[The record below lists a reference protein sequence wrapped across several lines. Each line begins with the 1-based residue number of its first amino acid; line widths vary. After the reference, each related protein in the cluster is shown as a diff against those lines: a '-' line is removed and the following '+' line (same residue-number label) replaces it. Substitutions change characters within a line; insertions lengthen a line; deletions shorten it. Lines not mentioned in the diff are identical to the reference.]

1 MTIIYSAADEKE
13 REFPEAHEW
22 EAGVAVKAGSNQVG
36 FGFFLWDEHG
46 KPLGSCCMTPEQA
59 MKQGIYL
66 VENAMRMMAAQM
78 GLSMAESISA
88 ANMKRVNELLE
99 RCGARPADG

>member
-1 MTIIYSAADEKE
+1 MTIIYSAADNAEA
-13 REFPEAHEW
+13 EFPEAAEW

-59 MKQGIYL
+59 MKQGVYL
-66 VENAMRMMAAQM
+66 VENAMRMMATQM
-78 GLSMAESISA
+78 GLGMADKIIAE
-88 ANMKRVNELLE
+88 NERRVNELLE
-99 RCGARPADG
+99 RCRARPAVG